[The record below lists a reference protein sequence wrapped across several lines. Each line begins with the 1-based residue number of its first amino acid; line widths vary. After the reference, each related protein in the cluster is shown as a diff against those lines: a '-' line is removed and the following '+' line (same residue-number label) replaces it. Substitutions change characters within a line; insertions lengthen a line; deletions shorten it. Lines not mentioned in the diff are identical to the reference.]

1 MSSQRPGLP
10 GRILERL
17 GSLWTSVPP
26 AGVNQPAHWALGQGL
41 VGSLLIVFGSIGVG
55 WLADASV
62 FTRNPLF
69 ITLRTETWGVTAS
82 IIALVIGAM
91 LLTRSWLRLG
101 QRLRRW
107 GPGAIR
113 PVVLAVLLWGL
124 PLMFAVPIYSRDV
137 YAYGGQGR
145 LMVAG
150 LNPYTNGISSL
161 NNWLELGT
169 DPSWASTRTPYGPYF
184 LWLER
189 WVVQITGGQ
198 PDSSVLMFRMIA
210 LAGAAL
216 CAYYGYRLAQLHG
229 VDGARTVWLMVANPL
244 FLISCIASAHNEALM
259 IGLAVAGVYYAEK
272 GNWLAGIVLTTLS
285 IGVKPITAIV
295 LPFIGLQWAG
305 PGATWARRF
314 LCWAGTGLISLALFA
329 VSSLAY
335 GLGFGWVNAIVDP
348 TPGFIAY
355 TPSGF
360 SSNILAGLLTAIGLD
375 GGSIAEAFR
384 TALKW
389 AGIGIAVLLI
399 LRGDDRQVVRRLG
412 LAFTAIVVLGPII
425 QPWYVLWFFPFLAVT
440 GIRDNWQVKL
450 WYLTVVFFVVF
461 GAQDQLHIF
470 GFVNTPLPA
479 DAIAG
484 LVALAFV
491 AYLVLLDP
499 KTRRIIFERPRKGG
513 HSGIEARGS

>member
-10 GRILERL
+10 GRLL
-17 GSLWTSVPP
+17 GWLRSLWTAVPP
-26 AGVNQPAHWALGQGL
+26 AGVNQRPHWALGQGM
-41 VGSLLIVFGSIGVG
+41 VGSLLIVFGSFGVG

-62 FTRNPLF
+62 FTRNPFF
-69 ITLRTETWGVTAS
+69 IALRTETWGVTTCIVS
-82 IIALVIGAM
+82 LVIGAM

-101 QRLRRW
+101 QRLRNW
-107 GPGAIR
+107 GPGTLR
-113 PVVLAVLLWGL
+113 PTVLAVVLCGL
-124 PLMFAVPIYSRDV
+124 PLTLTLPIYSRDV
-137 YAYGGQGR
+137 YAYVGQGR
-145 LMVAG
+145 LMAAG

-198 PDSSVLMFRMIA
+198 PDTSVLLFRVLA
-210 LAGAAL
+210 LAGVAMS
-216 CAYYGYRLAQLHG
+216 AYYGYRLAQLHG
-229 VDGARTVWLMVANPL
+229 IDGARTIWLSVANPL

-259 IGLAVAGVYYAEK
+259 IGFAVAGVYYAAK
-272 GNWLAGIVLTTLS
+272 GNWFMGIVLTTLS
-285 IGVKPITAIV
+285 IGVKPITAVV
-295 LPFIGLQWAG
+295 LPFIGLLWAG

-314 LCWAGTGLISLALFA
+314 LCWAGTGMISLALFA
-329 VSSLAY
+329 VSALVY

-360 SSNILAGLLTAIGLD
+360 SSNILATMLSAVGLD
-375 GGSIAEAFR
+375 GGSIAEGYRAV
-384 TALKW
+384 LKW

-399 LRGDDRQVVRRLG
+399 LRGDDRRVVRRLG
-412 LAFTAIVVLGPII
+412 LAFMAIVVLGPII

-440 GIRDNWQVKL
+440 GLRDNWEVKL

-461 GAQDQLHIF
+461 GAQDQLHVF
-470 GFVNTPLPA
+470 GFVNIPVPPDVL
-479 DAIAG
+479 AG

-499 KTRRIIFERPRKGG
+499 KTRRIVFERTRAERRGV
-513 HSGIEARGS
+513 EARGA